1 MIYITHDIDWLNPLH
16 PYSVVKTFTH
26 GKKWIPSSMLFNP
39 KLFLQGIER
48 LLQFNQNQKTKS
60 IWLIGATNQHT
71 FYKKGLRYRST
82 DSAYA
87 SAISLLQ
94 NAEVE
99 IGLHSVSSAPIVEQ
113 CNRLSD
119 ILNKPIQYHRSH
131 YLNFN
136 PDTLYNELQQAGI
149 KVDFSTGASRAIT
162 LPAQNQNTANISA
175 VPTILFDNIFF
186 FESPNQ
192 VFHQFKQTI
201 QAAKA
206 QQRDVAILFH
216 PENFIINPKLWEY
229 YEETLRLVR
238 GS

>member
-1 MIYITHDIDWLNPLH
+1 
-16 PYSVVKTFTH
+16 
-26 GKKWIPSSMLFNP
+26 
-39 KLFLQGIER
+39 
-48 LLQFNQNQKTKS
+48 
-60 IWLIGATNQHT
+60 
-71 FYKKGLRYRST
+71 
-82 DSAYA
+82 
-87 SAISLLQ
+87 LLQ

>member
-1 MIYITHDIDWLNPLH
+1 
-16 PYSVVKTFTH
+16 
-26 GKKWIPSSMLFNP
+26 MLFNP
-39 KLFLQGIER
+39 KLFLEGIER
-48 LLQFNQNQKTKS
+48 LLQFNQNQQTKS
-60 IWLIGATNQHT
+60 IWLIGATNQHS
-71 FYKKGLRYRST
+71 FYKKGLRYRSI
-82 DSAYA
+82 DSTYA

-99 IGLHSVSSAPIVEQ
+99 IGLHSVSLAPIVEQ

-149 KVDFSTGASRAIT
+149 KFDFSTGASRAIT

-186 FESPNQ
+186 FESPDQ

-216 PENFIINPKLWEY
+216 PENFLINPKLWEY
-229 YEETLRLVR
+229 YEEVLRLVR
-238 GS
+238 ES